1 MKVSFKTLCVRER
14 ATNGSARDAR
24 RGRGW
29 MNGARDDAR
38 DATARGG

>member
-14 ATNGSARDAR
+14 RTEARETRGAGVDGS
-24 RGRGW
+24 
-29 MNGARDDAR
+29 NGARDDAR